1 MPDVNALSLDHAG
14 FMVHDLDRGADKWR
28 KLGFQLLTRS
38 PQIGYVPGQDVM
50 QPWATSNHC
59 AMFEQGYLELI
70 GITDP
75 ASFNP
80 WNRFIHRFEG
90 PHIAALRCDEAN
102 QAFAS
107 LRGRAGGFDPPVQR
121 QRNVSVEGAIQP
133 FRFRNIFS
141 QDEHYPEGRF
151 IIIEHQTPEVI
162 WRPEL
167 MAHPNGAR
175 ALTAL
180 VFCAEDPQPTLDRLT
195 AMTGEAAVEGAH
207 GDPTILLRDGGALV
221 VLDDKTFHVR
231 YETSPPK
238 TGPHIAAAIVQV
250 EDMDHMKSLL
260 MANGVPM
267 HRSAD
272 GEVWVAPQDANGG
285 VLQFEQS

>member
-1 MPDVNALSLDHAG
+1 
-14 FMVHDLDRGADKWR
+14 
-28 KLGFQLLTRS
+28 
-38 PQIGYVPGQDVM
+38 
-50 QPWATSNHC
+50 
-59 AMFEQGYLELI
+59 
-70 GITDP
+70 
-75 ASFNP
+75 
-80 WNRFIHRFEG
+80 
-90 PHIAALRCDEAN
+90 
-102 QAFAS
+102 
-107 LRGRAGGFDPPVQR
+107 
-121 QRNVSVEGAIQP
+121 
-133 FRFRNIFS
+133 
-141 QDEHYPEGRF
+141 
-151 IIIEHQTPEVI
+151 
-162 WRPEL
+162 
-167 MAHPNGAR
+167 
-175 ALTAL
+175 
-180 VFCAEDPQPTLDRLT
+180 
-195 AMTGEAAVEGAH
+195 MTGEAAVEGAH